1 MLRKIR
7 EEDMRGYV
15 VLLVSL
21 MLAFSGLFLAIIA
34 EQTTEVLIRDSGLI
48 EIETSGENVIYPPDL
63 SEVYISRIKNTT
75 LILRSASTAKL
86 NVRLSGLNITYV
98 ISLEPRKNKTIIL
111 GYPQIVYLS
120 LNDTDQAIVS
130 VFYVYRVEAYI
141 KKNLWLSIPAAILA
155 FTGMGLAYIGL
166 TKIFL
171 RIKRTKRK
179 PKTSLLKNIPQRRKT

>member
-1 MLRKIR
+1 MNSLLRKIR
-7 EEDMRGYV
+7 EEDMKGYV

-34 EQTTEVLIRDSGLI
+34 EQTTEVLIHDSGLI
-48 EIETSGENVIYPPDL
+48 EIETSGENIIYPPDL

-75 LILRSASTAKL
+75 LILWSNSTTKL
-86 NVRLSGLNITYV
+86 NVRLGSLNITYV
-98 ISLEPRKNKTIIL
+98 ISLESQKNKTILL

-120 LNDTDQAIVS
+120 LNDTDHAIVL

-141 KKNLWLSIPAAILA
+141 KKYLWLSIPAAILA

-166 TKIFL
+166 TKVFL
-171 RIKRTKRK
+171 RIKQTKRK
-179 PKTSLLKNIPQRRKT
+179 TQASL